1 MSKWTDV
8 RDSVIDALNL
18 DDVTDQV
25 KVDLTTQI
33 VNNGMPAIEDVAD
46 AFVTK
51 IQAQA
56 SAETGWNKV
65 RDQVVLPLLIKG
77 VIYFVKTVLAK
88 TIPTESE
95 STTEEQKA

>member
-18 DDVTDQV
+18 DDVTDQL

-77 VIYFVKTVLAK
+77 AIYFVKTVLAK
-88 TIPTESE
+88 TVPAESID
-95 STTEEQKA
+95 QKA

>member
-77 VIYFVKTVLAK
+77 AIYFVKTILAK
-88 TIPTESE
+88 TVPAESID
-95 STTEEQKA
+95 QKA

>member
-25 KVDLTTQI
+25 KIDLTTQI

-77 VIYFVKTVLAK
+77 AIYFVKTALAK
-88 TIPTESE
+88 TVPAESID
-95 STTEEQKA
+95 QKA

>member
-77 VIYFVKTVLAK
+77 AIYFVKTVLAK

-95 STTEEQKA
+95 PTTEEQKA

>member
-56 SAETGWNKV
+56 SAETGCNKG

-77 VIYFVKTVLAK
+77 AIYFVKTVLAK
-88 TIPTESE
+88 TVPAESID
-95 STTEEQKA
+95 QKA

>member
-18 DDVTDQV
+18 DNVTDQV

-77 VIYFVKTVLAK
+77 AIYFVKTVLAK
-88 TIPTESE
+88 TVPAESIDK
-95 STTEEQKA
+95 KA

>member
-77 VIYFVKTVLAK
+77 AIYFVKTALAK

>member
-77 VIYFVKTVLAK
+77 AIYFVKTVLSK
-88 TIPTESE
+88 TVPAESID
-95 STTEEQKA
+95 QKA

>member
-65 RDQVVLPLLIKG
+65 RDQIVLPLLIKG
-77 VIYFVKTVLAK
+77 AIYFVKTVLAK
-88 TIPTESE
+88 TVPAESID
-95 STTEEQKA
+95 QKA

>member
-77 VIYFVKTVLAK
+77 AIYFVKTVLAK
-88 TIPTESE
+88 TMPAE
-95 STTEEQKA
+95 STDQKA

>member
-77 VIYFVKTVLAK
+77 AIYFVKTVLAK
-88 TIPTESE
+88 TIPTKSE

>member
-65 RDQVVLPLLIKG
+65 RDQVVFRSL
-77 VIYFVKTVLAK
+77 
-88 TIPTESE
+88 S
-95 STTEEQKA
+95 KAQFTS

>member
-77 VIYFVKTVLAK
+77 AIYFVKTVLAK
-88 TIPTESE
+88 TMPAESID
-95 STTEEQKA
+95 QKA

>member
-65 RDQVVLPLLIKG
+65 RDYVVLPLLIKG
-77 VIYFVKTVLAK
+77 AIYFVKTVLAK
-88 TIPTESE
+88 TVPAESID
-95 STTEEQKA
+95 QKA

>member
-33 VNNGMPAIEDVAD
+33 VNNGIPAIEDVAD

-77 VIYFVKTVLAK
+77 AIYFVKTVLAK
-88 TIPTESE
+88 TVPAESID
-95 STTEEQKA
+95 QKA

>member
-25 KVDLTTQI
+25 KDDLTTQI

-77 VIYFVKTVLAK
+77 AIYFVKTVLAK
-88 TIPTESE
+88 TVPAESID
-95 STTEEQKA
+95 QKA

>member
-77 VIYFVKTVLAK
+77 AIYFVKTVLAK
-88 TIPTESE
+88 TVPAE
-95 STTEEQKA
+95 STDKKA

>member
-77 VIYFVKTVLAK
+77 AIYFVKIVLAK

>member
-77 VIYFVKTVLAK
+77 TIYFVKTVLAK
-88 TIPTESE
+88 TVPAESID
-95 STTEEQKA
+95 QKA

>member
-33 VNNGMPAIEDVAD
+33 LNNGMPAIEDVAD

-77 VIYFVKTVLAK
+77 AIYFVKTVLAK
-88 TIPTESE
+88 TVPAESIDK
-95 STTEEQKA
+95 KA

>member
-77 VIYFVKTVLAK
+77 AIYFVKTVLAK
-88 TIPTESE
+88 TIQTESE

>member
-46 AFVTK
+46 AFVAK

-56 SAETGWNKV
+56 TAETGWNKV

-77 VIYFVKTVLAK
+77 AIYFVKTVLAK
-88 TIPTESE
+88 TIPEKTASE
-95 STTEEQKA
+95 TQAQDE

>member
-46 AFVTK
+46 TFVTK
-51 IQAQA
+51 IQSQA
-56 SAETGWNKV
+56 TAETGWNKV

-77 VIYFVKTVLAK
+77 AIYFVKTVLAK
-88 TIPTESE
+88 TVPAE
-95 STTEEQKA
+95 STDKKA

>member
-77 VIYFVKTVLAK
+77 AIYFVKTVLAK
-88 TIPTESE
+88 TVPAESID
-95 STTEEQKA
+95 QKA

>member
-77 VIYFVKTVLAK
+77 AIYFVKTVLAK
-88 TIPTESE
+88 TVPAESIDK
-95 STTEEQKA
+95 KA

>member
-77 VIYFVKTVLAK
+77 AIYIVKTVLAK
-88 TIPTESE
+88 TMPAE
-95 STTEEQKA
+95 STDQKA

>member
-77 VIYFVKTVLAK
+77 AIYFVKTVLTK
-88 TIPTESE
+88 TVPAESID
-95 STTEEQKA
+95 QKA

>member
-33 VNNGMPAIEDVAD
+33 VNNGIPAIEDVAD

-77 VIYFVKTVLAK
+77 AIYFVKTVLAK
-88 TIPTESE
+88 TVPAESID
-95 STTEEQKA
+95 QKT